1 MSNESLNN
9 DDLATEEMLKMYESE
24 TESSPDIETLEAS
37 TDEPV
42 DMNLADLPLDDIDEN
57 VSLDDDVL
65 EVLESEPA
73 VEASPEDS
81 IEETMEIAD
90 QSSAESVEGNIEEE
104 SVEEEISNDTTPVAA
119 APSSMSG
126 QLTAVVDNAMQALQ
140 DWMEVRHLG
149 GDKGNPGQHLAQ
161 LDSLLDTVNQQQ
173 QSLASQL
180 ESAVRLNGT
189 LTGAAQTLGV
199 NLPSPESLGW
209 KDIDWQTRATAVSDK
224 TDSIA
229 AMNAKLRQQ
238 IASL

>member
-1 MSNESLNN
+1 VNKHHGEIGMSNEPINN
-9 DDLATEEMLKMYESE
+9 DDLATEEMLKMYEAE
-24 TESSPDIETLEAS
+24 TEVAADVETLEAS
-37 TDEPV
+37 SDAPL
-42 DMNLADLPLDDIDEN
+42 DMSLTDLPLDDIDEN
-57 VSLDDDVL
+57 VSLEDEVL
-65 EVLESEPA
+65 EVA
-73 VEASPEDS
+73 TMEAADETVDADTVEDS
-81 IEETMEIAD
+81 NT
-90 QSSAESVEGNIEEE
+90 SAETASI
-104 SVEEEISNDTTPVAA
+104 
-119 APSSMSG
+119 PSDSMSG

-149 GDKGNPGQHLAQ
+149 GDKGNPAQHLAQ

-180 ESAVRLNGT
+180 ENAVRLNGT
-189 LTGAAQTLGV
+189 ISGAAQTLGV

-209 KDIDWQTRATAVSDK
+209 KDTDWQTRATAVSDK

>member
-1 MSNESLNN
+1 MSNEPINN

-24 TESSPDIETLEAS
+24 TASTPDVETLEALS
-37 TDEPV
+37 DEPL
-42 DMNLADLPLDDIDEN
+42 DMNLADLPLDEIDDNPSLEEDI
-57 VSLDDDVL
+57 L
-65 EVLESEPA
+65 EVAETASADTAESDTTE
-73 VEASPEDS
+73 ESDNS
-81 IEETMEIAD
+81 IE
-90 QSSAESVEGNIEEE
+90 S
-104 SVEEEISNDTTPVAA
+104 PAA
-119 APSSMSG
+119 TAPSGSMSG

-149 GDKGNPGQHLAQ
+149 GDKGNPAQHLAQ

-180 ESAVRLNGT
+180 ENAVRLNGSIS
-189 LTGAAQTLGV
+189 GAAQTLGV
-199 NLPSPESLGW
+199 NLPSPEALGW
-209 KDIDWQTRATAVSDK
+209 KDVDWQTRATAVSDK